1 MSAAPMTSEVDIL
14 IVGGGP
20 VGMTGALLLAKH
32 GLSVVVAER
41 EAGIYPLPRAAHID
55 HEAMRIFQT
64 AGVADD
70 VLATTRKAGRY
81 DFLNAAGDVLM
92 RIETGIGDTLSGWPA
107 SNMIHQPSI
116 EGILNDAVAASPNAE
131 ARRLWAL
138 VNFAATDEGVT
149 AHFDT
154 PEGRQEINA
163 KYLLGCDGA
172 NSTTRNLAN
181 IENDDL
187 DFNESWL
194 VIDTI
199 VKDGSRLPDC
209 NLQICDPVRPTTC
222 VLMGNGR
229 HRWEFMLLPEDTA
242 EHMQKP
248 ETIETLMAPWKVG
261 GAVEIER
268 TAVYQFAAALAKNW
282 RQGRVLLAGDAAH
295 LMPPFAGQGLCS
307 GLRDVDNLAWKL
319 AMIIQ
324 HDADEVLLDSY
335 QPERE
340 PHVRAVIDLAI
351 MMGQMVCVSDPEAA
365 AVRDADLMAQ
375 REQNGDAHGAM
386 TFPPLLAGTI
396 LEGSAQAGVLFP
408 QVGRLDDIMGPG
420 AWLIAKGDLSGG
432 LPIQYISL
440 DDERLKAA
448 QDDIEDWLD
457 AHQAEAVLVR
467 GDKYIFGTG
476 EGEQLATA
484 FGHALGLAH

>member
-1 MSAAPMTSEVDIL
+1 MSVASTISEVDVL
-14 IVGGGP
+14 IIGGGP
-20 VGMTGALLLAKH
+20 VGVTGALLLAKH

-55 HEAMRIFQT
+55 HEAMRIFQA

-70 VLATTRKAGRY
+70 VLATTREAGCY

-92 RIETGIGDTLSGWPA
+92 RIETGQGDTASGWPA

-116 EGILNDAVAASPNAE
+116 ERLLDEAVAANPHTE
-131 ARRLWAL
+131 IRRLWAL
-138 VNFAATDEGVT
+138 VDLSADEEAVT

-154 PEGRQEINA
+154 SEGHQTIRA

-172 NSTTRNLAN
+172 NSTTRQLAN

-199 VKDGSRLPDC
+199 VKDPSRLPDC
-209 NLQICDPVRPTTC
+209 NLQICDPARPTTC

-229 HRWEFMLLPEDTA
+229 HRWEFMLLPGDTA

-248 ETIETLMAPWKVG
+248 ETIEALMAPWRVD

-268 TAVYQFAAALAKNW
+268 MAVYQFAAALAKNW
-282 RQGRVLLAGDAAH
+282 RQDRILLAGDAAH

-319 AMIIQ
+319 ALIIQ
-324 HDADEVLLDSY
+324 HGADAALLDSY
-335 QPERE
+335 QLERE

-365 AVRDADLMAQ
+365 AARDADLMAQ
-375 REQNGDAHGAM
+375 REQNGDASGAM
-386 TFPPLLAGTI
+386 AFPPLLAGTI
-396 LEGSAQAGVLFP
+396 LEGSAQAGMLFP
-408 QVGRLDDIMGPG
+408 QVDRLDDIIGPG
-420 AWLIAKGDLSGG
+420 ACLIAKADLSGA
-432 LPIQYISL
+432 LPIHYMAL
-440 DDERLKAA
+440 DDERLKTAR
-448 QDDIEDWLD
+448 DDIEDWLD
-457 AHQAEAVLVR
+457 AHQATAVLVR
-467 GDKYIFGTG
+467 GDKYVFGTG
-476 EGEQLATA
+476 ESAALAAA
-484 FGHALGLAH
+484 FGSALGLEH

>member
-1 MSAAPMTSEVDIL
+1 
-14 IVGGGP
+14 
-20 VGMTGALLLAKH
+20 
-32 GLSVVVAER
+32 
-41 EAGIYPLPRAAHID
+41 
-55 HEAMRIFQT
+55 
-64 AGVADD
+64 
-70 VLATTRKAGRY
+70 
-81 DFLNAAGDVLM
+81 
-92 RIETGIGDTLSGWPA
+92 
-107 SNMIHQPSI
+107 
-116 EGILNDAVAASPNAE
+116 
-131 ARRLWAL
+131 
-138 VNFAATDEGVT
+138 
-149 AHFDT
+149 
-154 PEGRQEINA
+154 
-163 KYLLGCDGA
+163 
-172 NSTTRNLAN
+172 
-181 IENDDL
+181 
-187 DFNESWL
+187 
-194 VIDTI
+194 
-199 VKDGSRLPDC
+199 
-209 NLQICDPVRPTTC
+209 
-222 VLMGNGR
+222 
-229 HRWEFMLLPEDTA
+229 
-242 EHMQKP
+242 
-248 ETIETLMAPWKVG
+248 
-261 GAVEIER
+261 IER
-268 TAVYQFAAALAKNW
+268 TAVYQFAAALSKNW

-324 HDADEVLLDSY
+324 HDADETLLDSY

-340 PHVRAVIDLAI
+340 PHARAVIDLAI

-365 AVRDADLMAQ
+365 AARDADMMAQ

-396 LEGSAQAGVLFP
+396 MDGSAQAGMLFP

-448 QDDIEDWLD
+448 QDDIEGWLD